1 MSVSLPIQ
9 RFTVDRLSTPIGFML
24 IAVDGEAR
32 LRALDWSD
40 YETRMHRL
48 LRLHYGAGG
57 VELIVG
63 KAPDAVREPLE
74 RYLAGDISAID
85 AIPVQTRGTPFQ
97 REVWAALRN
106 IPAGETTSYGAL
118 ATKIGRPAAVRAVG
132 MANGSN
138 PVGVV
143 VPCHRVIGAN
153 GALTGFGGGLERKRW
168 LLMHEGALAA
178 SQTAML
184 L

>member
-57 VELIVG
+57 VELIAG
-63 KAPDAVREPLE
+63 RAPDAVREPLE
-74 RYLAGDISAID
+74 LYLAAI
-85 AIPVQTRGTPFQ
+85 F
-97 REVWAALRN
+97 
-106 IPAGETTSYGAL
+106 
-118 ATKIGRPAAVRAVG
+118 RPAKPPVTALWPQRSEDLPPSVR
-132 MANGSN
+132 
-138 PVGVV
+138 
-143 VPCHRVIGAN
+143 
-153 GALTGFGGGLERKRW
+153 
-168 LLMHEGALAA
+168 
-178 SQTAML
+178 
-184 L
+184 